1 MTADLYARDFDK
13 FGPSCPG
20 CGHSPQMAH
29 EPGCDVIAYI
39 EDARR
44 MEVTALVSML
54 ERRLNV
60 ATAREDVRGWAYEYV
75 KDELEECIEEVK
87 RGDHRAPA
95 TGKERGE

>member
-1 MTADLYARDFDK
+1 MTDDLCARDLDK

-44 MEVTALVSML
+44 REVAALVSML

-75 KDELEECIEEVK
+75 KDELEECIEEVN

-95 TGKERGE
+95 TGKERC